1 MAQNYVASYSTD
13 GINYTALTNVQE
25 INLSVGRQ
33 RQLDAYNASSGNI
46 VMRYPTGF
54 ASPIAALTSGNF
66 IRITNATSGQFMF
79 YGTINN
85 VEVQYGIP
93 YAGGVGQA
101 DYMTISVE
109 GYFARFGR
117 VQGLNYAMGSAA
129 VFTQMSTCQAQ
140 TGLLIS
146 ASTGVNQVMAA
157 TTVSST
163 WGDWVNKTLV
173 SINGRMWDAYGS
185 AVSIQSPFESF
196 SSSITFSDTTNNA
209 TNQVY
214 DQINFGS
221 YADNFYTQVTVSP
234 ESFAAQTVQ
243 TGSAPYR
250 TLDMNTFNS
259 STAQATDYANYLLA
273 NYKTQGFALLSI
285 SCLAEAQ
292 NTFKLDSIS
301 GYSGTQFSTTPG
313 TKVSVVFRGTT
324 FNCVV
329 EGVSMSANPGSSRYT
344 YYLSG
349 ADLNAYLLLD
359 NAVFGKLDNNKLGY

>member
-1 MAQNYVASYSTD
+1 MPQNYVASYSTD
-13 GINYTALTNVQE
+13 GTTYTDLTNVQD
-25 INLSVGRQ
+25 ISLSVGRQ
-33 RQLDAYNASSGNI
+33 RQLDPYNASTGTI
-46 VMRYPTGF
+46 VMRYPTGY
-54 ASPIAALTSGNF
+54 ASPITALTSGNF
-66 IRITNATSGQFMF
+66 IRITNASSGQFMF

-85 VEVQYGIP
+85 VEVGYGIP
-93 YAGGVGQA
+93 YGGGVGQA
-101 DYMTISVE
+101 DFMTITVE
-109 GYFARFGR
+109 GFFARFGR
-117 VQGLNYAMGSAA
+117 VQGLDYAMASGA
-129 VFTQMSTCQAQ
+129 VFTQMSTCQTE
-140 TGLLIS
+140 TGLSIS
-146 ASTGVNQVMAA
+146 ASSSVNQVMAA

-173 SINGRMWDAYGS
+173 SINGRLWDSYGLS
-185 AVSIQSPFESF
+185 VSVQSPFESF
-196 SSSITFSDTTNNA
+196 NSAITFSDTTNNA

-221 YADNFYTQVTVSP
+221 YADNFYTQVTVDP

-243 TGSAPYR
+243 TGSAPFR
-250 TLDMNTFNS
+250 TLNMNTFNS
-259 STAQATDYANYLLA
+259 STSQATDYANYLLA

-292 NTFKLDSIS
+292 NTFELDSVS

-329 EGVSMSANPGSSRYT
+329 EGVTMTATPESSRYT

-359 NAVFGKLDNNKLGY
+359 NTVFGTLDNNKLGY